1 MSRPCVWSVAG
12 VPCFQLKEEQSVHGS
27 DEEVDDAPEV
37 DTDDDTSDDE
47 QKQIHEEVL
56 VRGSYLNHHGSLD
69 ACLLEVLLFLSKIT

>member
-1 MSRPCVWSVAG
+1 M
-12 VPCFQLKEEQSVHGS
+12 
-27 DEEVDDAPEV
+27 